1 MNPSRNKNFLYHF
14 VYVVTNQ
21 VNGKYYKGKHSTN
34 NLDDG
39 YLGSGRAIKRA
50 IKKYGKEN
58 FKREIV
64 KMCTTEEEAYAFEK
78 SFITR
83 DDVESMNCY
92 NTVYGGVGG
101 PPNEDLKNKLSDS
114 LRQYYKTHVNARKG
128 RPCPRNAIKRTK
140 AQKEHLSKLRKGEKN
155 PMYGV
160 RGFAHPTAKAVFV
173 LNSIKVSD
181 LPCKRRKSSACTFKI
196 YLKLHKVKEIPAE
209 DIIGSLSPRHSVG
222 DNQAG
227 RDISKFVF
235 CRRFGFSA
243 SPIRNDGSRIVME
256 ALFGPEILKM
266 TYQESVDAGNVTP
279 MKYLMLPCPKG
290 PTNLCDK
297 QGLDDVF
304 KKRFGYWC
312 NQYRNREI
320 SRLVYDIK
328 QVYDGQILIM
338 VGSLEHAIQL
348 HLLLPWFK
356 VAHYGATD
364 LNEMKAKKFSN
375 EKYAN
380 LDLSQY
386 KLTQKQLDIMRAAF
400 AKGTLRYVICTKV
413 FKQGKINAPQH
424 RNVLS

>member
-1 MNPSRNKNFLYHF
+1 
-14 VYVVTNQ
+14 
-21 VNGKYYKGKHSTN
+21 
-34 NLDDG
+34 
-39 YLGSGRAIKRA
+39 
-50 IKKYGKEN
+50 
-58 FKREIV
+58 
-64 KMCTTEEEAYAFEK
+64 
-78 SFITR
+78 
-83 DDVESMNCY
+83 
-92 NTVYGGVGG
+92 
-101 PPNEDLKNKLSDS
+101 
-114 LRQYYKTHVNARKG
+114 
-128 RPCPRNAIKRTK
+128 
-140 AQKEHLSKLRKGEKN
+140 
-155 PMYGV
+155 
-160 RGFAHPTAKAVFV
+160 
-173 LNSIKVSD
+173 
-181 LPCKRRKSSACTFKI
+181 
-196 YLKLHKVKEIPAE
+196 
-209 DIIGSLSPRHSVG
+209 
-222 DNQAG
+222 
-227 RDISKFVF
+227 
-235 CRRFGFSA
+235 
-243 SPIRNDGSRIVME
+243 ME

-290 PTNLCDK
+290 PTSLCDK

-348 HLLLPWFK
+348 HMLLPWFK

-413 FKQGKINAPQH
+413 FRQGVDFRNLAIIIRGDGDVSGVECIQIPGRVARLADGKEYCYLIDPDDTFSAWSRDRSASREKQYQEQQWEKITKEDLLDDL
-424 RNVLS
+424 RRLSKGDSGVSAGE